1 MRLEAIFDFF
11 ASMKL
16 AVVVLILALVLV
28 FWGTIAQVNVGLYQ
42 AQNEFFRSFL
52 VYWTPK
58 GSELKIPI
66 FPGGYTIGFVF
77 LLNLLASQIK
87 TFELTVKKFGLIL
100 AHVGVML
107 LLIGQ
112 LATDMLAVESSMHL
126 REGDT
131 KNYTETDRLVELAVV
146 DATDAER
153 DRVTAIP
160 QDVLATEREVNHES
174 LPFTVR
180 INKYYRNSVM
190 EQRDPNSKLHP
201 PATQGFGPQVNVR
214 ELPVETQMDRRDMPS
229 AVVELVTPQG
239 SLGTWIVSLWI
250 GEVQHVHHNNR
261 EFHISLR
268 PQRTYNGYSLH
279 LLDFNHEVYPGT
291 EIPKDFSSR
300 VEVKNQKTG
309 EKREVRIYMNNPL
322 RYEGD
327 TYYQASFDTD
337 DKGTVLQVVRN
348 PSWLTPYAA
357 CGMVWAGLTWQFLAH
372 LIPFLKRKVAL

>member
-1 MRLEAIFDFF
+1 MRLEKIFDFF
-11 ASMKL
+11 ASLKL
-16 AVVVLILALVLV
+16 SVVVLTLALVLV

-58 GSELKIPI
+58 GSDLKIPI
-66 FPGGYTIGFVF
+66 FPGGYSIGFVF

-100 AHVGVML
+100 VHVGIIL

-112 LATDMLAVESSMHL
+112 LATDMLAIESSMHL

-131 KNYTETDRLVELAVV
+131 KNYTETDRRVELAIV
-146 DATDAER
+146 DATDPER
-153 DRVTAIP
+153 DRVVAIP
-160 QDVLATEREVNHES
+160 QDTLATEREITDPA

-180 INKYYRNSVM
+180 INKYYQNSAM
-190 EQRDPNSKLHP
+190 TERDANSPLQP

-214 ELPVETQMDRRDMPS
+214 EVPPETQMERRDMPS
-229 AVVELVTPQG
+229 AVIELVTPQG

-250 GEVQHVHHNNR
+250 GEEQHVHYDNR
-261 EFHISLR
+261 EIHLSLR
-268 PQRTYNGYSLH
+268 PQRTYNDYSLH
-279 LLDFNHEVYPGT
+279 LLNFTHEVYPGT
-291 EIPKDFSSR
+291 DIPKDFSSR
-300 VEVKNQKTG
+300 VQVKNQKTG
-309 EKREVRIYMNNPL
+309 EEREVRIYMNNPL
-322 RYEGD
+322 RYQGD

-348 PSWLTPYAA
+348 PSWLTPYLA
-357 CGMVWAGLTWQFLAH
+357 CIMVGVGLVWQFLVH